1 MRVWDLGFRDLA
13 EGLVFR
19 IWDLTL
25 GFGIWLSFLGLG
37 FRDLA

>member
-19 IWDLTL
+19 VL
-25 GFGIWLSFLGLG
+25 GFDFGL
-37 FRDLA
+37 DLA